1 MERERLLILL
11 IVTLLM
17 GIGFIMI
24 LNLGAY
30 HRAPGEES
38 DGRDLLRQQAL
49 WAALGLIAFA
59 VASRLPYAV
68 VVRFSPFVLV
78 GVLGLLVL
86 THVGGIGVTRNGASR
101 WVRFGPL
108 EVQPAEMAKYALI
121 IYFAGA
127 LARRQRRIDR
137 PGSFVLLSLPLA
149 AVGLLIIKQPDLS
162 TTLLIACTTGLVFFC
177 AGVPVRYLAGSAMLG
192 VPFVVVKVLQSKYQ
206 LMRILALIDPLKYRF
221 DYGYQ
226 QYQSLIA
233 LGSGGPFGVG
243 LAASHQK
250 LGYLTYAYNDFIA
263 AIIGEEFG
271 FLGICAVLLLY
282 TALVLVGFRIAF
294 RTQDLRGTLLAA
306 GISSLIGLQ
315 AIIHI
320 GVVSSTLPA
329 TGLNLPFVSFGGSNL
344 FMNFIGLGILL
355 NVSRATE
362 RVPRHQHGL
371 RIGQRRLARA

>member
-11 IVTLLM
+11 IVTLLI
-17 GIGFIMI
+17 GIGLMMI
-24 LNLGAY
+24 LNSSAY
-30 HRAPGEES
+30 HRTAGEES
-38 DGRDLLRQQAL
+38 DGHDLLRQQAV
-49 WAALGLIAFA
+49 WAILGLIAFA
-59 VASRLPYAV
+59 LVAR
-68 VVRFSPFVLV
+68 VRYDVLV
-78 GVLGLLVL
+78 RLGPLILLGVLGSLALVY
-86 THVGGIGVTRNGASR
+86 VPGFGIERNGAWR
-101 WVRFGPL
+101 WVRLGPIEL
-108 EVQPAEMAKYALI
+108 QPAEAAKYGLI
-121 IYFAGA
+121 IYLAGA
-127 LARRQRRIDR
+127 LTRRQRRIGR
-137 PGSFVLLSLPLA
+137 LGSFITLSVVLGTVLLLVLME
-149 AVGLLIIKQPDLS
+149 PDLS
-162 TTLLIACTTGLVFFC
+162 TMLLIAATAGVMFFC
-177 AGVPVRYLAGSAMLG
+177 AGVPVRYLAGSALLG
-192 VPFVVVKVLQSKYQ
+192 LPVMAVKVLQSKYQ
-206 LMRILALIDPLKYRF
+206 LMRILALLDPLKYRH

-271 FLGICAVLLLY
+271 FLGICALLLLY
-282 TALVLVGFRIAF
+282 IALVLVGFRIAF
-294 RTQDLRGTLLAA
+294 RTNDLRGTLLAA

-315 AIIHI
+315 AIIHL

-371 RIGQRRLARA
+371 RIGQRRLARV

>member
-11 IVTLLM
+11 IVTLLI
-17 GIGFIMI
+17 GIGLIMI
-24 LNLGAY
+24 LNSSAY
-30 HRAPGEES
+30 HRASGEES
-38 DGRDLLRQQAL
+38 DGHDLLKQQAL

-59 VASRLPYAV
+59 VAARVRYTLL
-68 VVRFSPFVLV
+68 VRFSPLILL
-78 GVLGLLVL
+78 GVFGLLVL
-86 THVGGIGVTRNGASR
+86 VFVPGFGVFRNGAWR
-101 WVRFGPL
+101 WVRLGPF
-108 EVQPAEMAKYALI
+108 EIAKYALI
-121 IYFAGA
+121 IYLAGA
-127 LARRQRRIDR
+127 LARRQRRIER
-137 PGSFVLLSLPLA
+137 PGSFILLSLPLVVA
-149 AVGLLIIKQPDLS
+149 AALILKQPDLS
-162 TTLLIACTTGLVFFC
+162 TTLLIAGTAALMFFC
-177 AGVPVRYLAGSAMLG
+177 AGVPVRYLAGSAALG
-192 VPFVVVKVLQSKYQ
+192 VPVVAVKVLQSEYQ
-206 LMRILALIDPLKYRF
+206 LMRILALIDPLKYRY

-243 LAASHQK
+243 LAASQQK

-271 FLGICAVLLLY
+271 FLGISALLLLY
-282 TALVLVGFRIAF
+282 IALVLVGFRIAF
-294 RTQDLRGTLLAA
+294 RAGDLRGKLLAA

-315 AIIHI
+315 AIIHL

-344 FMNFIGLGILL
+344 LMNFIGLGILL

-371 RIGQRRLARA
+371 RIGQRRLARV

>member
-1 MERERLLILL
+1 VPLGAVLVLIL
-11 IVTLLM
+11 
-17 GIGFIMI
+17 
-24 LNLGAY
+24 
-30 HRAPGEES
+30 
-38 DGRDLLRQQAL
+38 
-49 WAALGLIAFA
+49 
-59 VASRLPYAV
+59 
-68 VVRFSPFVLV
+68 
-78 GVLGLLVL
+78 
-86 THVGGIGVTRNGASR
+86 
-101 WVRFGPL
+101 
-108 EVQPAEMAKYALI
+108 
-121 IYFAGA
+121 
-127 LARRQRRIDR
+127 
-137 PGSFVLLSLPLA
+137 
-149 AVGLLIIKQPDLS
+149 KQPDLS
-162 TTLLIACTTGLVFFC
+162 TTLLIATTAGVMFFC
-177 AGVPVRYLAGSAMLG
+177 AGVPVRYLAGSAL
-192 VPFVVVKVLQSKYQ
+192 VALPVVAIKVLLSSYQ
-206 LMRILALIDPLKYRF
+206 LKRILALVDPLKYRNDF
-221 DYGYQ
+221 GYQ

-233 LGSGGPFGVG
+233 LGSGGAFGVG

-282 TALVLVGFRIAF
+282 IALVLLGFRIAF
-294 RTQDLRGTLLAA
+294 RASDLRGTLLAV